1 MDVKLKI
8 CGMKEPAN
16 ILDVAGLL
24 PDYMGF
30 IFFKGSKRYVEGL
43 TPVFVRDLP
52 TEIKRV
58 GVFVNEDLVKV
69 AELATLFGLNAVQL
83 HGDESPLYCAELRTE
98 LAEEGVAVIKAFGI
112 DEDFDFA
119 ILENYLDLVDY
130 FLFDTQTPQHG
141 GSGKVF
147 NWELLQQYKL
157 DKPYFLSGGIGPESL
172 EQLHQIADPRL
183 FAIDVNSRFEI
194 APGIKDIDKLKNFK
208 ERL

>member
-8 CGMKEPAN
+8 CGMKEPTN

-24 PDYMGF
+24 PDYLGF
-30 IFFKGSKRYVEGL
+30 IFYKGSKRYVEGL

-112 DEDFDFA
+112 DEDFDFSL
-119 ILENYLDLVDY
+119 LENYLDLVDY

-147 NWELLQQYKL
+147 NWELLKKYNL

-172 EQLHQIADPRL
+172 DQLHQITDPRL